1 MLKELIQLLFY
12 EVDIFKVPFIL
23 LFKNRK
29 KSSTFTGSLISICI
43 LSIVLYLFISSN
55 MFLKI
60 NPFVI
65 DQITTNDHAAQIQL
79 TPENFQVA
87 AGVAN
92 SFGLGFQD
100 PSIFKIQFIQVDIDF
115 DAELNSKKIS
125 RKEIKTTKNCTS
137 ESFSDPNTFNNLGLK
152 NYACPINGSFI
163 LEGGFDERSVRAV
176 VVMIAYCNNKTDG
189 IICKRPDEITNFFKD
204 KGLWLYYQD
213 FIYDNSNYMSP
224 VKENWRLQAVQS
236 AAIPRLVD
244 LYLKKL
250 IFISDNGLVF
260 SNETYDYGF
269 MKERSEGSSD
279 YVMVDSPLI
288 SINLF
293 SSKNNQKSKR
303 QYQKFGDLLANIGG
317 VINFLMICGYF
328 LTSLENRLQIHNHIM
343 NRLYSFYYEKNK
355 RIKNKLQMIFKRKP
369 KIIDKNKITK
379 EMNINSFIS
388 KESHSPEPI
397 II

>member
-1 MLKELIQLLFY
+1 
-12 EVDIFKVPFIL
+12 
-23 LFKNRK
+23 
-29 KSSTFTGSLISICI
+29 
-43 LSIVLYLFISSN
+43 
-55 MFLKI
+55 
-60 NPFVI
+60 
-65 DQITTNDHAAQIQL
+65 
-79 TPENFQVA
+79 
-87 AGVAN
+87 
-92 SFGLGFQD
+92 
-100 PSIFKIQFIQVDIDF
+100 
-115 DAELNSKKIS
+115 
-125 RKEIKTTKNCTS
+125 
-137 ESFSDPNTFNNLGLK
+137 
-152 NYACPINGSFI
+152 
-163 LEGGFDERSVRAV
+163 
-176 VVMIAYCNNKTDG
+176 
-189 IICKRPDEITNFFKD
+189 
-204 KGLWLYYQD
+204 
-213 FIYDNSNYMSP
+213 MSP